1 MHLVT
6 TSVVESPPK
15 SRLSKS
21 KDIVLKKKFYYSN
34 MNMFSSFPIIRIS
47 FSFYPI
53 VDKVNTFKNA
63 LL

>member
-21 KDIVLKKKFYYSN
+21 KDIVLKKKIFIT
-34 MNMFSSFPIIRIS
+34 PIWIYLAVFQLSESVLVFIRLS
-47 FSFYPI
+47 
-53 VDKVNTFKNA
+53 KK
-63 LL
+63 

>member
-21 KDIVLKKKFYYSN
+21 KDIVLKKKCIT
-34 MNMFSSFPIIRIS
+34 PIWIYLAVFQLSESVLVFIRLS
-47 FSFYPI
+47 
-53 VDKVNTFKNA
+53 KK
-63 LL
+63 